1 MIIGIG
7 VDLIE
12 LNRIESAIIKNK
24 RFITRILTNQEQFA
38 YHSLPSFKR
47 QVEYLA
53 GRFAVK
59 EAFAK
64 ATGEGLGKLSFQDI
78 EVLRK
83 ENGAPFVTAK
93 GFEDKQIFVS
103 ISHSKEYAVAQIVLS
118 NQA

>member
-12 LNRIESAIIKNK
+12 LNRIERAVIKNK
-24 RFITRILTNQEQFA
+24 RFISRILTINEQKL
-38 YHSLPSFKR
+38 YNELPSFKR
-47 QVEYLA
+47 KIEYLA

-78 EVLRK
+78 EILK
-83 ENGAPFVTAK
+83 QENGAPYVSAT
-93 GFEDKQIFVS
+93 GYENKQIFVS
-103 ISHSKEYAVAQIVLS
+103 ISHSKEYVVAQIVL
-118 NQA
+118 NDH